1 MAGNVTRFSSLAEI
15 ADLHGGRGKLRKRLQ
30 WRREAAR
37 LGTEMESRNALARL
51 ADVAESAL
59 PLLERLR
66 ATARHAADELK
77 TRLLG
82 RDFQQRV
89 DVLKARYVDLGGDP
103 FGFDVGTASN
113 AAMMLAFFHRMYF
126 RTEVFGIENVPAGR
140 VLLIA
145 NHSGQVPIDA
155 AIVGSSLF
163 FDANPP
169 RVVRAMVEKW
179 TATLPFVSAFFNRV
193 GQVVGVPENAR
204 RLLEMGEVLL
214 AFPEGIRGVSKPFE
228 RRYQLE
234 PFGLGFMRLAIE
246 TNTPIVPVAV
256 IGAEEQYVSLG
267 NLRWAARLL
276 DIPVFPLIPQMFVPG
291 AQMPLPTK
299 YRIHF
304 GEPMRFEGDPDDD
317 ALLGEKVWLVRQTIS
332 DMLRRGLA
340 SRRSVFL

>member
-1 MAGNVTRFSSLAEI
+1 
-15 ADLHGGRGKLRKRLQ
+15 
-30 WRREAAR
+30 
-37 LGTEMESRNALARL
+37 MESRNALARL
-51 ADVAESAL
+51 ADVASGAV

-66 ATARHAADELK
+66 ATARHAAEELK

-82 RDFQQRV
+82 RDFEQRV
-89 DVLKARYVDLGGDP
+89 AVLQARYLDLGGDP

-140 VLLIA
+140 VLLVA

-246 TNTPIVPVAV
+246 TDTPIVPVAV

-267 NLRWAARLL
+267 NLKWAARLL
-276 DIPVFPLIPQMFVPG
+276 DIPVFPLIPQVFVPG

-304 GEPMRFEGDPDDD
+304 GEPMRFSGGLDDD
-317 ALLGEKVWLVRQTIS
+317 DTVVGEKVWLVRQTIS